1 MIKVEIPFRVPFF
14 EIDCDFFHDIKIEL
28 IDTIMA
34 IHHKDPFAIQGS
46 FPKGKLL
53 KNNLTESSANFLEIE
68 NESIRKIQNWINKT
82 LIDSYKILK
91 IETKKV
97 KIKSSWFH
105 VTKTGGFHN
114 MHMHPNTPLAGI
126 FYIKDGNSDI
136 GNSWI
141 NPITGYI
148 DKFSSKWCKTS
159 FTSKFVPGRL
169 ILFPGWLL
177 HSALPHQGDELRI
190 VVAFNSIPA
199 D

>member
-1 MIKVEIPFRVPFF
+1 MIKVEIPFQVPFF

-28 IDTIMA
+28 INIIME
-34 IHHKDPFAIQGS
+34 IHHRDPFTVQGS

-53 KNNLTESSANFLEIE
+53 KNNLTESRSNFLEME
-68 NESIRKIQNWINKT
+68 NESIKKIRNWINKT
-82 LIDSYKILK
+82 LINSYKIIK
-91 IETKKV
+91 IDTKKV

-105 VTKTGGFHN
+105 VTKTGGFHSI
-114 MHMHPNTPLAGI
+114 HMHPNTPLAGI
-126 FYIKDGNSDI
+126 FYIKDGNSEI

-190 VVAFNSIPA
+190 VLAFNSIPT

>member
-1 MIKVEIPFRVPFF
+1 MFLFF

-28 IDTIMA
+28 IETIMA
-34 IHHKDPFAIQGS
+34 IHHKDPFAIQGH

-68 NESIRKIQNWINKT
+68 NKSIIKIRNWINKT

-126 FYIKDGNSDI
+126 FYIKDGNSYI

-159 FTSKFVPGRL
+159 FTSKFASEECQITRYL
-169 ILFPGWLL
+169 
-177 HSALPHQGDELRI
+177 A
-190 VVAFNSIPA
+190 A
-199 D
+199 DFFES